1 MIPVSQR
8 TGQLWD
14 YANYLINEEKF
25 VLDTKSY
32 STSFR
37 VNRKHQTNDRFDAL
51 LSGEIDPP
59 SPLMIGK
66 STNLGCVDFYPAV
79 SGKQNW

>member
-1 MIPVSQR
+1 MIPISQR

-14 YANYLINEEKF
+14 YANYLISEEKF

-37 VNRKHQTNDRFDAL
+37 VNRKHQVNDRFDAL
-51 LSGEIDPP
+51 LSGEIDPH
-59 SPLMIGK
+59 SDMRIGK
-66 STNLGCVDFYPAV
+66 STNLACIHFYPAV
-79 SGKQNW
+79 SRKQNW